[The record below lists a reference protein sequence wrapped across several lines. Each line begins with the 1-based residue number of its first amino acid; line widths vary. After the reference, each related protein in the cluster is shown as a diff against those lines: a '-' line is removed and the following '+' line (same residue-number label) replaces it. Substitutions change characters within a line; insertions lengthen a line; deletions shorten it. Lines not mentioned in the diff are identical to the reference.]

1 MGWLQ
6 ILKNWLLFLW
16 FPYFS
21 AVRGGTSMEYSLGV
35 WDKSSPVGGVGGGG
49 EEIPSEK
56 GTTCWVRDVCVPDSQ
71 SWKQALCR
79 NQETILCATHRRR
92 SSTPKCGCL
101 CHFNWSV
108 FVKWGLYLL
117 IAWGLCLPSL
127 VEAKWQGSCE
137 LSRCIFRHFP
147 FQYQC
152 CLIRELL
159 WSKRRRV
166 QGLQGGITPNYSN
179 NC

>member
-1 MGWLQ
+1 MGLLQ

-16 FPYFS
+16 FTFLVQLEVVS
-21 AVRGGTSMEYSLGV
+21 LWNIHLESEIKVALWGEKRVLVRKAQPAEWEM
-35 WDKSSPVGGVGGGG
+35 
-49 EEIPSEK
+49 
-56 GTTCWVRDVCVPDSQ
+56 CVFLSNPDSQ

-79 NQETILCATHRRR
+79 NRETILCATHRRL

-127 VEAKWQGSCE
+127 VEAKWQGSCK
-137 LSRCIFRHFP
+137 LSRCILRHFS
-147 FQYQC
+147 FQYQS

>member
-1 MGWLQ
+1 MISFFNAIRSEKRIQYL
-6 ILKNWLLFLW
+6 
-16 FPYFS
+16 
-21 AVRGGTSMEYSLGV
+21 VRRKRLESRYGTQPRAHNQQKEAQSVLNSGREAPLGGTGIWESF
-35 WDKSSPVGGVGGGG
+35 
-49 EEIPSEK
+49 
-56 GTTCWVRDVCVPDSQ
+56 
-71 SWKQALCR
+71 
-79 NQETILCATHRRR
+79 LCATQHLEQNKAPL
-92 SSTPKCGCL
+92 SSTQKCGCL

-127 VEAKWQGSCE
+127 VEPSDWAPASSPAVSWGTFLFSICA
-137 LSRCIFRHFP
+137 
-147 FQYQC
+147 

-159 WSKRRRV
+159 WSKHRRV